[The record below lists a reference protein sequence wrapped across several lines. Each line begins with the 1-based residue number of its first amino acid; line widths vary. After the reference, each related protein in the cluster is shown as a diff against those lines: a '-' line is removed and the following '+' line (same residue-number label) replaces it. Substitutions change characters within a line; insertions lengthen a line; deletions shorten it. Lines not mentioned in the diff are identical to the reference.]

1 MRIETPKRESPY
13 SRSYCSDKRSGI
25 PIPPHSFPLNEE
37 KYACLKTPPN
47 SGYKVPPRG
56 RTNGRRCLNLV
67 VSGEKNADSLYA
79 F

>member
-1 MRIETPKRESPY
+1 M
-13 SRSYCSDKRSGI
+13 
-25 PIPPHSFPLNEE
+25 
-37 KYACLKTPPN
+37 LKTPPN